1 MGPRTVHDQQ
11 SRAISK
17 PVCQNCHRTNFN
29 EFSAKMGE
37 RQNFAVSS
45 RATLFRRCGENKGL
59 TPPKVP
65 ARVAVFGSSNSRTS
79 TNAMTNAQK
88 SRGVRE
94 LVNTSRL
101 ITVT

>member
-11 SRAISK
+11 TGAISK

-29 EFSAKMGE
+29 EFSEKMGE

-65 ARVAVFGSSNSRTS
+65 AKVALFGSSNSRNTTTQRDDEHS
-79 TNAMTNAQK
+79 EESWSKERVNP
-88 SRGVRE
+88 RG
-94 LVNTSRL
+94 
-101 ITVT
+101 